1 MRVEQLYH
9 RRRQLSD
16 KCQRCVGKEFRAGG
30 DADWF
35 SDLSRLSFLALG
47 AHPQCRISAPRSSP
61 LSLQNPGISRTNQG
75 KAGCA
80 TSSHYQP
87 RIGNQQWHIH
97 LQHFTIPSAL
107 GLRSKDH
114 DQQPPST
121 VEDNAKSTS
130 HYSHVIATICA
141 IDISLHVLGRGYKKY
156 RGFV

>member
-35 SDLSRLSFLALG
+35 FDLSRLSFLALG

-61 LSLQNPGISRTNQG
+61 LFPQNPGISRTNQG

-80 TSSHYQP
+80 TSSHCQP

-97 LQHFTIPSAL
+97 LPAFHDSISTWSQVQGSRSAATFYCRRQRKEHL
-107 GLRSKDH
+107 SLQPCNRHDLRDRH
-114 DQQPPST
+114 
-121 VEDNAKSTS
+121 
-130 HYSHVIATICA
+130 
-141 IDISLHVLGRGYKKY
+141 
-156 RGFV
+156 